1 MWNATRLT
9 ARFRNRL
16 RDDRFKIS
24 VGSAVVALFGV
35 ETLRRNYERNDKSA
49 QEHDDDDDE
58 TSLLLSYPH
67 SYQRVEC
74 EAPLSHRADDPGE
87 YEAPRWIPEHFSR
100 VPRRYQTVGERMVDT
115 AARDTLESKYAIQWR
130 KPLGEGTFGS
140 VYLAKDR
147 KTGERLAVKKIPKK
161 LTDNASF
168 QREMDALMH
177 LRDNGGHPHI
187 CGLRENY
194 DENDHYYLVLDLI
207 SGGEM
212 FDHLCAQGAY
222 SEADAA
228 RLVREI
234 ASALAFLHGMGIVH
248 GDMKPENLML
258 SSEKATVAAIKIVDF
273 GCAQVTAEHENET
286 APSLNNV
293 SKGGTAN
300 TPAYSPPEIL
310 DKNRKDDRL
319 DPAFDMWAL
328 GVILYIML
336 TGVHPFDLYGNA
348 SDDEIE
354 GQILSRHKP
363 PLRNS
368 PMTAHLS
375 GDAIEVIEKLINWD
389 PTQRM
394 TALQLLNNPWAHGE
408 KARTDKMADS
418 DKRLSTYRA
427 FNTKLEAKVFA
438 DMVKWSDDEGNDV
451 AKRTSLIERSFQML
465 NPDHLGYVTAGD
477 LRKLNDDGSKG
488 NEADDKLCLS
498 GFSDLLAENM
508 KNRYFPKG
516 QVIYQEGEIGNV
528 MYFINSGSIEVYTN
542 DGNKTVRKPGDFFGE
557 GALMHPK
564 KIRSA
569 SIRCVTPVHAI
580 EISREY
586 FEKYLA
592 TEEGTMLNLR
602 EKDRTRKRQRAKT
615 ILGLQQNMKQRTLT
629 NGELVFKKGD
639 RGNEMFIVESGKVD
653 LMVGDHTVLTLEP
666 GEMCGE
672 HSLLFGLPRNISAK
686 CVTGECQVQVL
697 RGRDFYTLLDSHPS
711 MKATLRDIC
720 LRREFQKAMCFKTK
734 KAFPKKEEEL
744 RAAFEAVD
752 ASKKGVIELNEI
764 RSMILNFDPTYSEED
779 VKDIVR
785 TLDLTDSGVVRWEDF
800 KRIFGMNGDQDQ
812 EKK

>member
-1 MWNATRLT
+1 MWTARLT
-9 ARFRNRL
+9 PRFRRQFK
-16 RDDRFKIS
+16 DDRFKIS
-24 VGSAVVALFGV
+24 AGSAVAALFGA
-35 ETLRRNYERNDKSA
+35 EALRRNYPFEDEFAGEVMPYPQERVK
-49 QEHDDDDDE
+49 
-58 TSLLLSYPH
+58 
-67 SYQRVEC
+67 C
-74 EAPLSHRADDPGE
+74 EGPV
-87 YEAPRWIPEHFSR
+87 WIPEHFSR
-100 VPRRYQTVGERMVDT
+100 VGRYQTLKRLGDT
-115 AARDTLESKYAIQWR
+115 AAKETLESKYAVQWR
-130 KPLGEGTFGS
+130 KPLGEGTFGN

-161 LTDNASF
+161 FTSDVNF
-168 QREMDALMH
+168 QREMDALLH

-194 DENDHYYLVLDLI
+194 DENDHYFLVLDLV

-212 FDHLCAQGAY
+212 FDHLCAHGAY

-234 ASALAFLHGMGIVH
+234 ASALAFLHGIGIVH

-258 SSEKATVAAIKIVDF
+258 SSEKATAAAIKIVDF
-273 GCAQVTAEHENET
+273 GCGQVTVGDSRT
-286 APSLNNV
+286 PSRDDLE
-293 SKGGTAN
+293 SKVGIAN
-300 TPAYSPPEIL
+300 TPAYCPPEIL
-310 DKNRKDDRL
+310 DKKRKGDHIE
-319 DPAFDMWAL
+319 PAFDMWAL

-348 SDDEIE
+348 SDEEIE
-354 GQILSRHKP
+354 SQILSRHTP

-375 GDAIEVIEKLINWD
+375 KDAIEVIEKLISWD
-389 PTQRM
+389 PEKRT
-394 TALQLLNNPWAHGE
+394 TALELLQNPWVHGE
-408 KARTDKMADS
+408 KASTDKMADS
-418 DKRLSTYRA
+418 DKKLSTYKS
-427 FNTKLEAKVFA
+427 FKTKLEAKVFA
-438 DMVKWSDDEGNDV
+438 DMVKWSDDVEGNDI

-477 LRKLNDDGSKG
+477 LRKLTDDGEQEEEG
-488 NEADDKLCLS
+488 DDKLCLS

-508 KNRYFPKG
+508 KNRYFEKG
-516 QVIYQEGEIGNV
+516 HVVYQEGEIGNV
-528 MYFINSGSIEVYTN
+528 MYFLNSGSIEVYTS
-542 DGNKTVRKPGDFFGE
+542 DGLHKMVRKAGDFFGE

-592 TEEGTMLNLR
+592 TEEGAMLNLR

-615 ILGLQQNMKQRTLT
+615 ILGLQSNMKQRTYNKGDL
-629 NGELVFKKGD
+629 LFKKGD

-653 LMVGDHTVLTLEP
+653 LLVDDHTVLTLEP

-672 HSLLFGLPRNISAK
+672 HTLITGFPRNVSAK
-686 CVTGECQVQVL
+686 CVSDGCEAQVL

-711 MKATLRDIC
+711 MKATIRDIC
-720 LRREFQKAMCFKTK
+720 LRREFQKAMCFMTK

-752 ASKKGVIELNEI
+752 RDKDGVIQLNEI
-764 RSMILNFDPTYSEED
+764 RSMIKNFDPTYTEND
-779 VKDIVR
+779 IKDIVR
-785 TLDLTDSGVVRWEDF
+785 TLDLTHSGVVRWEDF
-800 KRIFGMNGDQDQ
+800 KRIFGMNGD
-812 EKK
+812 EKKGEK

>member
-1 MWNATRLT
+1 MWTARLT
-9 ARFRNRL
+9 SRFRRRFNE
-16 RDDRFKIS
+16 DRFKIS
-24 VGSAVVALFGV
+24 VGSAVAVLFGA
-35 ETLRRNYERNDKSA
+35 ETLRRNYPSEDEFAGRPTPYTED
-49 QEHDDDDDE
+49 EDDD
-58 TSLLLSYPH
+58 SLRMPSLSQLSPL
-67 SYQRVEC
+67 SEQRVKC
-74 EAPLSHRADDPGE
+74 EAPV
-87 YEAPRWIPEHFSR
+87 WIPAHFSNVSR
-100 VPRRYQTVGERMVDT
+100 IRRQHTFDRMGDT
-115 AARDTLESKYAIQWR
+115 AVKETLESKYAVQWR
-130 KPLGEGTFGS
+130 KPLGEGTFGN

-161 LTDNASF
+161 FTSNTNF
-168 QREMDALMH
+168 QREMDALLY

-187 CGLRENY
+187 CGLKENY
-194 DENDHYYLVLDLI
+194 DENDHYYLVLDLV

-212 FDHLCAQGAY
+212 FDHLCAHGAY

-234 ASALAFLHGMGIVH
+234 ASALSFLHGIGIVH

-258 SSEKATVAAIKIVDF
+258 SSEKATSSAIKIVDF
-273 GCAQVTAEHENET
+273 GCAQVTVED
-286 APSLNNV
+286 APLLD
-293 SKGGTAN
+293 SKSKGTAN
-300 TPAYSPPEIL
+300 TPAYCPPEIL
-310 DKNRKDDRL
+310 DKNRKSDRIE
-319 DPAFDMWAL
+319 PAFDMWAL

-354 GQILSRHKP
+354 SQILSRHTP

-375 GDAIEVIEKLINWD
+375 NDAIEVIEKLINWD
-389 PTQRM
+389 PDQR
-394 TALQLLNNPWAHGE
+394 TAALELLQNPWVLGD
-408 KARTDKMADS
+408 KARTAKMADS
-418 DKRLSTYRA
+418 DKKLSTYRA
-427 FNTKLEAKVFA
+427 FETKLEAKVFA
-438 DMVKWSDDEGNDV
+438 DMVKWSDEVDDNDV

-477 LRKLNDDGSKG
+477 LCKLTDDGGDGKEG
-488 NEADDKLCLS
+488 DDKLSLS
-498 GFSDLLAENM
+498 GYSDLLAENM

-516 QVIYQEGEIGNV
+516 QVIYEEGEIGNV
-528 MYFINSGSIEVYTN
+528 MYFINSGSIEVYTS
-542 DGNKTVRKPGDFFGE
+542 DGFNKTVRKAGDFFGE

-592 TEEGTMLNLR
+592 TEEGAMVNLR

-615 ILGLQQNMKQRTLT
+615 ILGLQSNMQQRTYTKGDL
-629 NGELVFKKGD
+629 LFKKGD
-639 RGNEMFIVESGKVD
+639 KGSEMFIIESGKVD
-653 LMVGDHTVLTLEP
+653 LLVDDHTVLTLEP
-666 GEMCGE
+666 GELCGE
-672 HSLLFGLPRNISAK
+672 HSLVSGFPRNVSAK
-686 CVTGECQVQVL
+686 CVSDGCKAQVL
-697 RGRDFYTLLDSHPS
+697 RARDFYTLLDLHPS
-711 MKATLRDIC
+711 MKATIRDIC

-752 ASKKGVIELNEI
+752 AGKNGVIELNEI
-764 RSMILNFDPTYSEED
+764 RSMIKNFDPTYTEKD
-779 VKDIVR
+779 IKDIVR
-785 TLDLTDSGVVRWEDF
+785 TLDLTDTGVVRWEDF
-800 KRIFGMNGDQDQ
+800 KRIFEMNGD
-812 EKK
+812 EKKGNE